1 MGKGCDAIKKELAR
15 QVRKKAKKKGQNG
28 QNGQKGQDEVMVSTE
43 KIAGVLNHKAGLTC
57 FHSDNVS
64 LLSDSNS
71 ETCKYDV
78 TCR

>member
-1 MGKGCDAIKKELAR
+1 MGKGCDAIKKELAK
-15 QVRKKAKKKGQNG
+15 QVRKKAKKK
-28 QNGQKGQDEVMVSTE
+28 GQKGQDEVMVSTE
-43 KIAGVLNHKAGLTC
+43 KIAGVLNDKAGLTC

-64 LLSDSNS
+64 LLSDSNF

>member
-1 MGKGCDAIKKELAR
+1 MGKGCDAIKKELAK
-15 QVRKKAKKKGQNG
+15 QVRKKAKKKGQ
-28 QNGQKGQDEVMVSTE
+28 KGQDEVMVLTE
-43 KIAGVLNHKAGLTC
+43 KIAGVLNDKAGLTC

-64 LLSDSNS
+64 LLSDSNF

>member
-1 MGKGCDAIKKELAR
+1 MGKGCDAIKKEFAK
-15 QVRKKAKKKGQNG
+15 QVRKKTKKK
-28 QNGQKGQDEVMVSTE
+28 GQKGQDEVMVSTE
-43 KIAGVLNHKAGLTC
+43 KIAGVLNDKAGLTC

-64 LLSDSNS
+64 LLSDSNF